1 MFADLTSAL
10 GSRRL
15 NEILTSLSAARDRV
29 LIYENGSGAP
39 SPAALVPH
47 VLAAVAYASG
57 VAVPGE
63 DLCCS
68 SIDEADD
75 FSGALEGEVAR
86 EGLLL
91 LLACEDVAAGSRA
104 YLANPGAA
112 AVLRALLCRKE
123 ALILETE
130 HFALVVRLLARVAGS
145 HARSL
150 LRSGCVRAAVEAL
163 QGAGQEVGSL
173 DLLSST
179 VALIDTCAV
188 VGADSRC
195 DAAAFL
201 DALTPLIV
209 AQRKAYI
216 FLAGPPA
223 LLRPPASSRLEVS
236 VAPAILSGALAGV
249 GVTTFVSRLSAIATG
264 HWRQWD
270 AFEADVDDRV
280 PNNWAME
287 ALSALADDGLLH
299 LWAAALA
306 AHATSVGRGPFI
318 PAHPQSAS
326 TLLAF
331 TLRKAAT
338 ASLALAFARAVT
350 VFRLSD
356 RVTGTAHSASTGSL
370 RIQGL
375 VDETGIVD
383 IATSLFDENDAG
395 NLLSLLDALF
405 EP

>member
-1 MFADLTSAL
+1 MFADLTGAL

-15 NEILTSLSAARDRV
+15 NEILTALSEARDRV
-29 LIYENGSGAP
+29 LLFENGAGSP

-57 VAVPGE
+57 VNVPGE
-63 DLCCS
+63 DICCS
-68 SIDEADD
+68 GIDADD

-104 YLANPGAA
+104 YLANPGAS

-163 QGAGQEVGSL
+163 LGADQEVGSL

-179 VALIDTCAV
+179 VTLIDTCAA
-188 VGADSRC
+188 VGAESRC
-195 DAAAFL
+195 DAAALL

-209 AQRKAYI
+209 AQRKAYN
-216 FLAGPPA
+216 FSAGPPA
-223 LLRPPASSRLEVS
+223 QLRPPASSRLEVS

-249 GVTTFVSRLSAIATG
+249 GVSTFVSRLSAIATG

-270 AFEADVDDRV
+270 AFEPDVEARV
-280 PNNWAME
+280 PNNWAAE
-287 ALSALADDGLLH
+287 ALSSLSDDGLLH

-306 AHATSVGRGPFI
+306 AHATSIGRGPFI
-318 PAHPQSAS
+318 PAHLQVSS
-326 TLLAF
+326 TLRAF

-350 VFRLSD
+350 VFQLSD
-356 RVTGTAHSASTGSL
+356 RLSMTAQTDTTGSL

-383 IATSLFDENDAG
+383 IATSIFDENDTG
-395 NLLSLLDALF
+395 PILFLIDALL
-405 EP
+405 EL